1 MRSFV
6 CLLGETRATNGGR
19 FDVKIVLL
27 MNDSVVQPV
36 GDSKIAVV
44 V

>member
-1 MRSFV
+1 MRQMEV
-6 CLLGETRATNGGR
+6 VR

-27 MNDSVVQPV
+27 MNDSVVQPI
-36 GDSKIAVV
+36 GDAKIAVV